1 MTKLATCCSIFLL
14 CSFTERF
21 QGAAA
26 FTFSQPG
33 RTKTS
38 FRDSGLNLSSPDTHS
53 ASGKVEGSTFPDDQ
67 ASKWRSE
74 AERIR
79 LEAEKMEASLTLNKI
94 DSIERKLRK
103 KVWLEKHP
111 AEQAD
116 LEKKLEAL
124 QRKLAGDDTV
134 IMQPNKDLP
143 LPVSV
148 ETASRV
154 NGSEASKSSPSAV
167 STRELSEVSSAEKVK
182 RGKGD
187 PTLNPLSGFDEE
199 DLELYLPAAEE
210 IEARMT
216 NATLNEKL
224 ETFQTAPELQE
235 HFKKKIHTMLVQ
247 PMEDIQRLEEMKQ
260 KYLFSTSSV
269 KKEQLKK
276 EIDRLEKAL
285 EDDGPFSYSNSIYK
299 GLPILTEEE
308 TVARFEAVGALPQVL
323 QSLYKARTG
332 IEADG
337 DLRLA
342 IQLDHYESQVQ
353 LLEQI
358 RYVAPLDNECREET
372 VMGLNSLP
380 SSVRDHLAKGLGLND
395 GNNNDAIIRELTGV
409 GDNPVM
415 RKLKNDPSWQKVQEA
430 IKAEETTPDL
440 PEYDDI
446 EFVDRS
452 RYMDEFYPSIARL
465 EGQHPSMKD
474 VEQFLAE
481 IVDKKAFMVNRKP
494 ERVVGGYYIRGEILD
509 SEDYYGIQMVKRLQK
524 KLDSSPLG
532 QKLYFFFIPDPSPYT
547 DEEIESGVGHEP
559 IMVLTTKNPDVLY
572 DYAKPT
578 TKGAI
583 SALGICS
590 ILIFSLA
597 ICELQPSIQEH
608 IESAQAAGETDISW
622 LTDIAA
628 LIAVSSA
635 SIQIGHEAAHRLVAW
650 KDKVRFIP
658 ESCPRS
664 AMPLHCQSLMNP
676 ILKLVYSCLFTSLI
690 SDFLPRF
697 PRSNWA

>member
-1 MTKLATCCSIFLL
+1 VAV
-14 CSFTERF
+14 
-21 QGAAA
+21 A
-26 FTFSQPG
+26 FTFSQP
-33 RTKTS
+33 RQTKTS
-38 FRDSGLNLSSPDTHS
+38 FRQSGLHLSSPDTHPVS
-53 ASGKVEGSTFPDDQ
+53 EKGEGSTFPEEQ
-67 ASKWRSE
+67 ASRWKAE

-79 LEAEKMEASLTLNKI
+79 LEAEQMDASLTLSKI
-94 DSIERKLRK
+94 DSIESKLRK

-116 LEKKLEAL
+116 LENKLEAL

-134 IMQPNKDLP
+134 IMQPV
-143 LPVSV
+143 PV
-148 ETASRV
+148 ERASRV
-154 NGSEASKSSPSAV
+154 NGSEASNSSPSAV
-167 STRELSEVSSAEKVK
+167 STRQLSEVSSAEKNK
-182 RGKGD
+182 RSKGD
-187 PTLNPLSGFDEE
+187 PTKNPLSGFDDE

-216 NATLNEKL
+216 NATLSEKL
-224 ETFQTAPELQE
+224 EIFQTAPELQE
-235 HFKKKIHTMLVQ
+235 HFKKKIQKMLVE
-247 PMEDIQRLEEMKQ
+247 PMEDIQRVEEMKQ
-260 KYLFSTSSV
+260 KYLYSTSSV
-269 KKEQLKK
+269 QKEQLKR

-285 EDDGPFSYSNSIYK
+285 EIDGPFSYSESIYK

-308 TVARFEAVGALPQVL
+308 IAARFEAVGALPQVL

-342 IQLDHYESQVQ
+342 IELDHYESQVQ

-358 RYVAPLDNECREET
+358 KYVAPLDKECRDET

-395 GNNNDAIIRELTGV
+395 GNDNDAIIRELTGV
-409 GDNPVM
+409 GDNPIL
-415 RKLKNDPSWQKVQEA
+415 RKLQDDASWQKVQDALRAEA
-430 IKAEETTPDL
+430 ATPDL

-446 EFVDRS
+446 DFVDRS

-474 VEQFLAE
+474 VEQFLGE
-481 IVDKKAFMVNRKP
+481 IVDKKAFMVNCKP
-494 ERVVGGYYIRGEILD
+494 ERVVGGYYIRGENLD
-509 SEDYYGIQMVKRLQK
+509 SDDDYYGVQMVKRLQK
-524 KLDSSPLG
+524 KLDASPLG
-532 QKLYFFFIPDPSPYT
+532 KKLYFFFIPDPSPYT
-547 DEEIESGVGHEP
+547 DEEIESGIGHEP
-559 IMVLTTKNPDVLY
+559 VMVLTTKNPDVLY
-572 DYAKPT
+572 DYARPL

-590 ILIFSLA
+590 ILIFSVA
-597 ICELQPSIQEH
+597 ICELQPSIAAH

-622 LTDIAA
+622 LRDIAV

-635 SIQIGHEAAHRLVAW
+635 SIQIAHEGAHRLVAW
-650 KDKVRFIP
+650 KDKVRFIS
-658 ESCPRS
+658 ESCTRS

-676 ILKLVYSCLFTSLI
+676 ILKLVYSCLFDSLI

-697 PRSNWA
+697 PRSNWDYLAQSLLSNLRRLP